1 MQPVVHEGQ
10 LSGQGFRFAIVAS
23 RWNDFISSRLVDGAL
38 DAFERLGVVEQD
50 VEIYKVP
57 GAFEIPLLAQT
68 LAASGKFAAVVCAG
82 TIIRGQ
88 TPHFEYIAGEV
99 TRGIGQAALQTGVP
113 VVFGVITAEN
123 IDQAIERAGVKL
135 GNKGFEAAT
144 TAVELVN
151 LYKEVFEKDEG

>member
-1 MQPVVHEGQ
+1 MRPVVHEGQ
-10 LSGQGFRFAIVAS
+10 LSGKGFRFAIVAS

-38 DAFERLGVVEQD
+38 NAFESLGVAEQD

-68 LAASGKFAAVVCAG
+68 LAASGKFAAIVCAG

-88 TPHFEYIAGEV
+88 TPHFEYISGEV
-99 TRGIGQAALQTGVP
+99 ARGIGQAALQTGVP
-113 VVFGVITAEN
+113 IVFGVITTDN
-123 IDQAIERAGVKL
+123 KDQAIARAGVKQ

-144 TAVELVN
+144 VAVELAN
-151 LYKEVFEKDEG
+151 LYKKVKSEK

>member
-1 MQPVVHEGQ
+1 LHPVVHEGQ

-38 DAFERLGVVEQD
+38 NAFESLGVAEQD

-68 LAASGKFAAVVCAG
+68 LAASGKFAAIVCAG

-88 TPHFEYIAGEV
+88 TPHFEYISSEV
-99 TRGIGQAALQTGVP
+99 VRGIGQAALQTGVP
-113 VVFGVITAEN
+113 IVFGVITTDN
-123 IDQAIERAGVKL
+123 KDQAIARAGVKQ

-144 TAVELVN
+144 VAVELAN
-151 LYKEVFEKDEG
+151 LYKKVKSEK

>member
-1 MQPVVHEGQ
+1 LRPVVHEGH
-10 LSGQGFRFAIVAS
+10 LSGKGFRFAIVAS

-38 DAFERLGVVEQD
+38 NAFESLGVAEQD

-68 LAASGKFAAVVCAG
+68 LAASGKFAAIVCAG

-88 TPHFEYIAGEV
+88 TPHFEYISGEV
-99 TRGIGQAALQTGVP
+99 ARGIGQAALQTGIP
-113 VVFGVITAEN
+113 IVFGVITTDN
-123 IDQAIERAGVKL
+123 KDQAIARAGVKQ

-144 TAVELVN
+144 VAVELAN
-151 LYKEVFEKDEG
+151 LYKKVKSEK

>member
-1 MQPVVHEGQ
+1 LQPLVYEGQ

-38 DAFERLGVVEQD
+38 DAFERLEVVETD

-57 GAFEIPLLAQT
+57 GAFEIPLLAQK
-68 LAASGKFAAVVCAG
+68 LAASEKFAAVICVG

-99 TRGIGQAALQTGVP
+99 ARGIGQAALQTGVP
-113 VVFGVITAEN
+113 VVFGVITADN
-123 IDQAIERAGVKL
+123 MDQAIERAGVKL

-144 TAVELVN
+144 VAVELAN
-151 LYKEVFEKDEG
+151 LYKTVTSDR

>member
-1 MQPVVHEGQ
+1 LRPVVHEGQ
-10 LSGQGFRFAIVAS
+10 LSGHGFRFAIVAS

-38 DAFERLGVVEQD
+38 DAFESLGVGKQD

-68 LAASGKFAAVVCAG
+68 LAASGKFAAIVCAG

-88 TPHFEYIAGEV
+88 TPHFEYISGEV
-99 TRGIGQAALQTGVP
+99 ARGIGQAALQTGVP
-113 VVFGVITAEN
+113 IVFGVITADN
-123 IDQAIERAGVKL
+123 KDQAIARAGVKQ

-144 TAVELVN
+144 VAVELAN
-151 LYKEVFEKDEG
+151 LYKKVKSEK

>member
-23 RWNDFISSRLVDGAL
+23 RWNDSISSRLVDGAL
-38 DAFERLGVVEQD
+38 DAFERLGVAEQD
-50 VEIYKVP
+50 VQIYKVP

-68 LAASGKFAAVVCAG
+68 LAASRKFAAVVCAG

-99 TRGIGQAALQTGVP
+99 ARGIGQAALQTGVP
-113 VVFGVITAEN
+113 VVFGVITADN
-123 IDQAIERAGVKL
+123 MDQAIERAGVKL

-144 TAVELVN
+144 TAVELAN
-151 LYKEVFEKDEG
+151 LYKKVIGDK

>member
-1 MQPVVHEGQ
+1 MRPVVHEGQ
-10 LSGQGFRFAIVAS
+10 LSGKGFRFAIVAS

-38 DAFERLGVVEQD
+38 NAFESLGVAEQD

-68 LAASGKFAAVVCAG
+68 LAASGKFAAIVCAG

-88 TPHFEYIAGEV
+88 TPHFEYISGEV
-99 TRGIGQAALQTGVP
+99 ARGIGQAALQTGVP
-113 VVFGVITAEN
+113 IIFGVITTDN
-123 IDQAIERAGVKL
+123 KDQAIARAGVKQ

-144 TAVELVN
+144 VAVELAN
-151 LYKEVFEKDEG
+151 LYKKVKSEK

>member
-1 MQPVVHEGQ
+1 LQPVVHEGQ
-10 LSGQGFRFAIVAS
+10 LDGEGFRFAIVAS

-38 DAFERLGVVEQD
+38 DAFERLGVAEKD

-57 GAFEIPLLAQT
+57 GAFEIPLLAQK
-68 LAASGKFAAVVCAG
+68 LAASGKVAAVVCVG

-99 TRGIGQAALQTGVP
+99 ARGIGQAALHTGVP
-113 VVFGVITAEN
+113 VVFGVITADN
-123 IDQAIERAGVKL
+123 MDQAIERAGVKL

-144 TAVELVN
+144 TAVELAN
-151 LYKEVFEKDEG
+151 LYKTVNGDK